1 MQHQLRVARYSTVQC
16 GNKTLH
22 AAQVVEYGAVKHS
35 TALKRCMQHKLL
47 SIELAQYSR
56 ERRVS
61 QSCKNSRMQA
71 KLLSIELAQYSRER
85 RVSRSC
91 KNSGRGREF
100 FKDLY
105 SERAGVPLPPYA
117 TYING
122 VLYLAALSAFS
133 DLGEF
138 HPWAC

>member
-1 MQHQLRVARYSTVQC
+1 MQHQLRVARYSTVQY

-35 TALKRCMQHKLL
+35 TALKRCMQHKL
-47 SIELAQYSR
+47 S
-56 ERRVS
+56 
-61 QSCKNSRMQA
+61 
-71 KLLSIELAQYSRER
+71 SIELAQYSRER